1 VRLSYRGDMGRRII
15 ARLVLGK
22 KQDSIWKITK
32 AKMTKGM
39 AKVVEDLTSK
49 CEAVSS
55 NFGIAK
61 YVSSKG

>member
-1 VRLSYRGDMGRRII
+1 
-15 ARLVLGK
+15 
-22 KQDSIWKITK
+22 
-32 AKMTKGM
+32 MTKGM